1 MKVDIEDTKFEE
13 ERKKNK
19 TMNWRRGVTS
29 GLADDSD
36 TEGKRFGEAF
46 IGGEK
51 SDHWN
56 WHSGV
61 LGQGWCHL

>member
-13 ERKKNK
+13 ERKRSK

-46 IGGEK
+46 I
-51 SDHWN
+51 
-56 WHSGV
+56 
-61 LGQGWCHL
+61 